1 MSDQKKVWNDF
12 RPYAYMIEHRRLD
25 MPISQA
31 KEAAFALDRSLNL
44 KIMALRLSALS
55 FAGLMIYSLWWIIE
69 QTLVPKPFVY
79 FGYFVMID
87 FLFVCMYV
95 PEKTIILRWKE
106 CREYRRVD
114 QMVRGFLDRKRNHP
128 SLSVAEYGN
137 MCLDEY
143 RM

>member
-1 MSDQKKVWNDF
+1 MKNEKKVWNEF
-12 RPYAYMIEHRRLD
+12 RPYAYMIEHHRLD

-44 KIMALRLSALS
+44 KIMALRLSAVI
-55 FAGLMIYSLWWIIE
+55 FACIMAYGLWWALSIE
-69 QTLVPKPFVY
+69 PSPLPKPFVY
-79 FGYFVMID
+79 FASVNL
-87 FLFVCMYV
+87 FLACMLV
-95 PEKTIILRWKE
+95 PENTIIRRWRE
-106 CREYRRVD
+106 CREYRRVESMAND
-114 QMVRGFLDRKRNHP
+114 YLRYKQDKP

>member
-44 KIMALRLSALS
+44 KIMALRFSALI
-55 FAGLMIYSLWWIIE
+55 FAGLMIYSLWWFVE
-69 QTLVPKPFVY
+69 LTPLPKPFVY

-95 PEKTIILRWKE
+95 PENTIILRWKE

-114 QMVRGFLDRKRNHP
+114 QMVRGFLDRKRTNP
-128 SLSVAEYGN
+128 SLSVAEYSN